1 MTDFGE
7 KIIKTVCS
15 VCYCGCGVLAH
26 AKDGKDQ
33 IRRIMNAT
41 LIWNHH
47 AMYPDA
53 PIEFLARLKRN
64 LEEPGTYLRR
74 ELLNE

>member
-26 AKDGKDQ
+26 VKYGKAQ

-41 LIWNHH
+41 LVWNHH
-47 AMYPDA
+47 AMYPDV
-53 PIEFLARLKRN
+53 PIEFLTQLKMN
-64 LEEPGTYLRR
+64 LEEPSTHLK
-74 ELLNE
+74 EEIIK